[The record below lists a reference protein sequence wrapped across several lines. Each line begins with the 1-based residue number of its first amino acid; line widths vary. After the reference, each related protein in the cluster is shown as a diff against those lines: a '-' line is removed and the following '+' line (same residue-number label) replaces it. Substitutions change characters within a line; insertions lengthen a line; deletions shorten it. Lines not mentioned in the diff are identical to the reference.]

1 MRQLEEYSLKAISD
15 YLVSKIAEE
24 RGIGK
29 KLARSLFINALSYN
43 LVVAAIMEQVNY
55 LMENDEEEDPPHD

>member
-24 RGIGK
+24 RGVSK
-29 KLARSLFINALSYN
+29 KLARSLFISALGYN
-43 LVVAAIMEQVNY
+43 VVVEAIMEQIDF
-55 LMENDEEEDPPHD
+55 LMEEDKEG